1 MLVFVGFGLVDGET
15 KAIYFDSELRGYAIL
30 VTTKKKVK
38 DKRTKEE
45 YEVYMGMSWGYVSER
60 NIGVID
66 VEGV

>member
-1 MLVFVGFGLVDGET
+1 MLVFVGFGLVNSET
-15 KAIYFDSELRGYAIL
+15 KAIYFDSELRQYAIL

-45 YEVYMGMSWGYVSER
+45 YEVYIGMSWVYVSEQ

-66 VEGV
+66 VGGV